1 MSKPLRNIK
10 NKRVLV
16 TGHTRFKGSQLVTW
30 LNIPGCEVMG
40 ISLKSTTG
48 DNHFIVLKKN
58 LNIIDRRG
66 DNRNGKYP
74 KNFE

>member
-1 MSKPLRNIK
+1 M
-10 NKRVLV
+10 
-16 TGHTRFKGSQLVTW
+16 TW